1 MQVRVCNTWIT
12 HINTL
17 FQVNTGV
24 KDLKEHLPIRMRT
37 DLCRGFV
44 LVRPVLLGIF
54 WQDLTVWKVKDFR
67 SGGAFTALWM
77 KLLVRHLFKPLFD
90 VCVCLQLEL
99 PASVGPV
106 DEEKPLL
113 GVHLFDQD
121 GCFLVVPHLK
131 KKSTISFNLNMAK
144 SYFGPCGKTH
154 TATEL

>member
-1 MQVRVCNTWIT
+1 MNYTHKYSVLSKHTCKRSKRTPTNTHENRSVPRICTGPSSAAWHLLT
-12 HINTL
+12 GPN
-17 FQVNTGV
+17 GV
-24 KDLKEHLPIRMRT
+24 KS
-37 DLCRGFV
+37 
-44 LVRPVLLGIF
+44 
-54 WQDLTVWKVKDFR
+54 KDFW

-106 DEEKPLL
+106 DQEKPLL